1 MVDVSN
7 SGAAANQ
14 SFDSFGDNV
23 PPISGDGRVV
33 AFSTNGT
40 NLVSQSVMGFGNT
53 YVHDTCNG
61 VSSGCTPSTSLASL
75 ANDGSIA
82 NQGSNN
88 EAMSADG
95 RFVAFASLA
104 SNLVPG
110 DTFAPA
116 AWKDIFVR
124 DTCFNAPM
132 GCVPNTVRVSVTNTP
147 NPQTESNAISDYPAI
162 SADGHYIVFLSAATN
177 FLPGVTGNG
186 HTMVYLAKTGF

>member
-1 MVDVSN
+1 MSTTL
-7 SGAAANQ
+7 AAAW
-14 SFDSFGDNV
+14 
-23 PPISGDGRVV
+23 PVV
-33 AFSTNGT
+33 AR
-40 NLVSQSVMGFGNT
+40 
-53 YVHDTCNG
+53 
-61 VSSGCTPSTSLASL
+61 PASLASL
-75 ANDGSIA
+75 ANDGSVA

-116 AWKDIFVR
+116 VWKDIFVR
-124 DTCFNAPM
+124 DTCYNAPT
-132 GCVPNTVRVSVTNTP
+132 GCVPSTVRVTVTNTP

-186 HTMVYLAKTGF
+186 HTMVYLAKTGL